1 MVSHLPIPFSHH
13 PSRITLGFAM
23 RGDGRVIGHN
33 QLRDPL
39 NKFERTHM
47 RADPGVHTHI
57 RERATIHVTR
67 IWQHR
72 NEQIRLSNLT
82 SHRINELNRV
92 PGPIHE
98 HGPAWLM
105 MQRGNQIMG
114 GRIPAKQVTILRIPV
129 LAQLRSGIDIG
140 SPCLQQREMP
150 VRPIREDHNPNPV
163 LPHTRDTATNKPD
176 QRYQIKLFAN
186 EANINT
192 IVDRAQKVADGGA
205 AFARTRSVK
214 VSGADKQLDQARIDR
229 ARQLAGLTGYVT
241 NLPTEAMSGS
251 AVIGAY
257 HDLWEV
263 GASFRLT
270 KSDLAARPVFHRKHG
285 AIEAHLTVV
294 FAPLA
299 ITRHLQRQTRTSIKK
314 IVQTL
319 RPVQSACIEINSQE
333 IDIEPKIPNDA
344 QALINTLSGH

>member
-1 MVSHLPIPFSHH
+1 CRHDCGAIMVSHLPIPFSHH

-105 MQRGNQIMG
+105 MQRGNQD
-114 GRIPAKQVTILRIPV
+114 RK
-129 LAQLRSGIDIG
+129 S
-140 SPCLQQREMP
+140 
-150 VRPIREDHNPNPV
+150 
-163 LPHTRDTATNKPD
+163 TRLN
-176 QRYQIKLFAN
+176 
-186 EANINT
+186 
-192 IVDRAQKVADGGA
+192 
-205 AFARTRSVK
+205 SSH
-214 VSGADKQLDQARIDR
+214 VSIS
-229 ARQLAGLTGYVT
+229 Y
-241 NLPTEAMSGS
+241 
-251 AVIGAY
+251 AVFC
-257 HDLWEV
+257 
-263 GASFRLT
+263 SKKKMRLST
-270 KSDLAARPVFHRKHG
+270 
-285 AIEAHLTVV
+285 
-294 FAPLA
+294 
-299 ITRHLQRQTRTSIKK
+299 
-314 IVQTL
+314 
-319 RPVQSACIEINSQE
+319 
-333 IDIEPKIPNDA
+333 
-344 QALINTLSGH
+344 